1 MSDATGREWR
11 FYIDDMIDFSQKV
24 LVYTDGL
31 DLDSFV
37 ESGLNYDATLR
48 NIELIGEA
56 ATHIPA
62 EIRAD
67 HPKIP
72 WRMIIATR
80 NRVIHGYL
88 GIDNNILWS
97 IICDEIPVLLSLL
110 KSIKEKK

>member
-1 MSDATGREWR
+1 MSDVFVREWR

-31 DLDSFV
+31 DQDSFV

-67 HPKIP
+67 HPEIP

-88 GIDNNILWS
+88 GIDNDILWS
-97 IICDEIPVLLSLL
+97 IICDEVPVLLSLL
-110 KSIKEKK
+110 KSIKEK